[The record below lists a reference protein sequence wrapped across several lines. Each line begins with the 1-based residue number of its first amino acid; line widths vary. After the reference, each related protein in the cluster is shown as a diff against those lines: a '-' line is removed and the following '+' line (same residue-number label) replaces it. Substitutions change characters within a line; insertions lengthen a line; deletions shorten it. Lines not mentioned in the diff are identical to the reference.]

1 MTGTIRTSL
10 DQTLRMYGNSYPMPE
25 WIIPIGPFLFF
36 TYHFG
41 ATDQTGGLA
50 LLLIAGTTLPVL
62 LSNPMLLDTEPRFQ
76 KAPVKPANLKG
87 PP

>member
-25 WIIPIGPFLFF
+25 WIIPIGLFLFF

-41 ATDQTGGLA
+41 ATDQTGNLA

-62 LSNPMLLDTEPRFQ
+62 LPTLCFRTLSLVARKHQ
-76 KAPVKPANLKG
+76 
-87 PP
+87 